1 MPSRIRLRRVFKP
14 FISGLAKGLS
24 KLGLRPNG
32 ATIIM
37 FVCSL
42 ISFFCLVAFKT
53 YFWFGIMVFI
63 TGILDGIDGA
73 LARLNKRITKF
84 GGFFDSFMDRL
95 SEFTILLALLIDRWN
110 QTLWSIIDMKFIVFT
125 SLFASIM
132 ISYSRS
138 RAQTFYKGDY
148 DIGLMA
154 RSERLFYI
162 FIVSLLSVFFGYL
175 NEFLF
180 GFFLLVISTALY
192 RGIKIHRMIKLS
204 ESKNHL

>member
-1 MPSRIRLRRVFKP
+1 MPSQIRLRRIFKP
-14 FISGLAKGLS
+14 LIRGLAKGLS
-24 KLGLRPNG
+24 KIGLTPNV

-37 FVCSL
+37 LLSSL
-42 ISFFCLVAFKT
+42 ISFFCLVFLEA

-63 TGILDGIDGA
+63 TGIFDGIDGA
-73 LARLNKRITKF
+73 LARLNDKETKF

-95 SEFTILLALLIDRWN
+95 SEFIILLALLINRWN
-110 QTLWSIIDMKFIVFT
+110 QTLWFIIDMKFIIFS

-138 RAQTFYKGDY
+138 RAETFHKWDY

-162 FIVSLLSVFFGYL
+162 FLVSILSIYFGFL

-180 GFFLLVISTALY
+180 GFLILVISTAIY
-192 RGIKIHRMIKLS
+192 RGIKIHKMIKLA
-204 ESKNHL
+204 ETEPHL

>member
-73 LARLNKRITKF
+73 LARLNKRNTKF